1 MTGSNKHMLVP
12 QLRFPEFRNAE
23 EWTTYNLGQ
32 LSKIVTER
40 VGDDDCIP
48 YTITSGVGLISQQEK
63 LGRTIAGNSLKNY
76 ILLQHNDFAY
86 NKSATKAYPQGYI
99 ACYQGH
105 ERAAVPNSIF
115 TCFRPALNLV
125 IPAFLDN
132 LFIANLH
139 GKWLKNRVAVGA
151 RANGALQINNDDL
164 MKVPVPLP
172 TGSQSLSEQKKI
184 ADCLSSLDDLLTAEV
199 QKLDTLKKY
208 KQGLMQQLF
217 PREGESVPRLR
228 FPEFQSEGEWVYEK
242 IGDCLEKVIDYR
254 GKAPPKAESGVQ
266 LITAKNVRF
275 GWLDMSCNEYIS
287 ADEYES
293 WMSKGIP
300 RVGDI
305 LFTTEAPLGNVAFF
319 PCTGKFAL
327 GQRIITLRTKP
338 KKCLAEFLF
347 QALLT
352 PDMQKKIDFHSTG
365 STAKGIKSK
374 VFVNLSF
381 CYPKISE
388 QQKIAEVLSS
398 LDNFIAAQSQKL
410 DVLKNHKKGLMQQL
424 FPVFDEILA

>member
-1 MTGSNKHMLVP
+1 MSGSNKHMLVP

-40 VGDDDCIP
+40 VGNNDCIP

-99 ACYQGH
+99 ACYQGY

-115 TCFRPALNLV
+115 TCFRPTTNLV

-151 RANGALQINNDDL
+151 RANGALQVNNDDL

-172 TGSQSLSEQKKI
+172 IGSQSLSEQKKI

-199 QKLDTLKKY
+199 QKLDALKKY
-208 KQGLMQQLF
+208 KKGLLQQLF
-217 PREGESVPRLR
+217 PREGETVPRMR
-228 FPEFQSEGEWVYEK
+228 FPEFLSRGAWLPK
-242 IGDCLEKVIDYR
+242 SIGDSCQTFSGGTPSSTNKVYYGGEIPFIRSAEIKKYETELYLTKKGLENSAAKMVKKGDVLVALYGANSGEVSLSKIDGAINQAILCLR
-254 GKAPPKAESGVQ
+254 HESNNAFLYQ
-266 LITAKNVRF
+266 YLMHKKEWIITTF
-275 GWLDMSCNEYIS
+275 LQG
-287 ADEYES
+287 
-293 WMSKGIP
+293 GQ
-300 RVGDI
+300 
-305 LFTTEAPLGNVAFF
+305 GNLSGEIIKSIKLFF
-319 PCTGKFAL
+319 P
-327 GQRIITLRTKP
+327 QP
-338 KKCLAEFLF
+338 
-347 QALLT
+347 
-352 PDMQKKIDFHSTG
+352 P
-365 STAKGIKSK
+365 
-374 VFVNLSF
+374 
-381 CYPKISE
+381 E
-388 QQKIAEVLSS
+388 QQKIADFLLVFDDQIDIQTGKIDILR
-398 LDNFIAAQSQKL
+398 K
-410 DVLKNHKKGLMQQL
+410 HKKGLVQQL
-424 FPVFDEILA
+424 IPVVNEVTA